1 MPDTP
6 TNQNISQIPLYA
18 HANELNPKSQSGK
31 SKKMSFQDLTIT
43 IDNLQIKVKDND
55 KTKKNLKSLFNTTT
69 NPSKGGNKIRK
80 NKTLRK
86 KNKKTKKSKSKSK
99 TQRQRRNSNHKT
111 LKRTQK

>member
-6 TNQNISQIPLYA
+6 TNQNISQIPFYA
-18 HANELNPKSQSGK
+18 HANGLNPTSQSGK

-43 IDNLQIKVKDND
+43 IDNLQIKVKGND

-69 NPSKGGNKIRK
+69 KKSKGGNKIRK

-99 TQRQRRNSNHKT
+99 IQRQRRNSNHKT